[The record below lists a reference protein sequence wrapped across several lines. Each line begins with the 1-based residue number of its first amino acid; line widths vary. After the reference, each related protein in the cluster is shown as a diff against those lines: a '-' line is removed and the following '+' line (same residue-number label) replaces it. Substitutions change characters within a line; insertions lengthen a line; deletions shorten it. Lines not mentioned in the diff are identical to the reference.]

1 MELYRYENPDRNHY
15 QLTELLKTVKKLLL
29 GGAISGAKIERMTYF
44 GDLGPWSCF
53 GGRMG
58 STYLKKF
65 KHFVITTVKARHAF
79 PGIFFNVTTSEV
91 SRPYTN
97 ISASLI
103 TDNGT

>member
-29 GGAISGAKIERMTYF
+29 GGAISGAKIERITYF

-65 KHFVITTVKARHAF
+65 KHFVITTVKARNAF
-79 PGIFFNVTTSEV
+79 PGIFSTLPPVK
-91 SRPYTN
+91 
-97 ISASLI
+97 
-103 TDNGT
+103 